1 MPGLVFIL
9 LYAPQAVRDD
19 ALNLLNTV
27 SSRVWKDRG
36 QAAASVR
43 PGTPVLRGGVC
54 KEETGAAVIVGN
66 LQSAYQ
72 DFQLHLSITLARR
85 AACLHGQCNTLLY
98 GWETV

>member
-1 MPGLVFIL
+1 MQAICRPVRLTLIFFYL
-9 LYAPQAVRDD
+9 MQAVRDD

-27 SSRVWKDRG
+27 SARIWKDRG

-43 PGTPVLRGGVC
+43 PGTPILHGGLC
-54 KEETGAAVIVGN
+54 QEESGAAVIVGN

-85 AACLHGQCNTLLY
+85 ALPSQARKGGC
-98 GWETV
+98 